1 MIMPIALGAALFIA
15 LILSI
20 ILYFV
25 VLIKMFKNEGALK
38 GILGFF
44 FGIYTFIW
52 GWMKH
57 KQLAMTKLMAVWSLA
72 MLLPFILIPIL
83 GVSSVLEMQKYASAY
98 TGNGNIK
105 FSKPNSGIDLKKKM
119 AANKARKK
127 TAKKASKKKPANK
140 AADKAV
146 DKNVDWSQKAMA
158 LWNNGKFKNPK
169 KAVDYWDRAI
179 RQKQNTVQAYN
190 NRGLAYS
197 ELKQYQKAIKDY
209 SQAIKL
215 DPDHVA
221 AYNNR
226 GNSYYELNE
235 YEMALA
241 DFNQSLQRKPDYAK
255 AHLNRGLAYYQLDKT
270 DKACGDFQ
278 NACDHGDCDG
288 IKWAMKNAVCK

>member
-20 ILYFV
+20 ILFFV

-57 KQLAMTKLMAVWSLA
+57 KQLAMTKLMTVWSLA

-98 TGNGNIK
+98 TGDGNIK
-105 FSKPNSGIDLKKKM
+105 LSKPKSGINLKKKLT
-119 AANKARKK
+119 AQK
-127 TAKKASKKKPANK
+127 AKKASKKKLANK
-140 AADKAV
+140 VADKNA
-146 DKNVDWSQKAMA
+146 DWSQKAMA
-158 LWNNGKFKNPK
+158 LWQNGKFKNPR
-169 KAVDYWDRAI
+169 KAVDYWGRAI
-179 RQKQNTVQAYN
+179 SQKQNTVQAYN

-197 ELKQYQKAIKDY
+197 EIKQYQKAIKDY

-215 DPDHVA
+215 DPDHVG

-235 YEMALA
+235 YEMALT

-270 DKACGDFQ
+270 DQACKDFR
-278 NACDHGDCDG
+278 NACDHGECDG
-288 IKWAMKNAVCK
+288 VKWAMKNAICK

>member
-20 ILYFV
+20 ILFFV

-44 FGIYTFIW
+44 CGIYTFIW

-57 KQLAMTKLMAVWSLA
+57 KQLAMTKLMTVWSLA
-72 MLLPFILIPIL
+72 MLLPFILIPIM

-98 TGNGNIK
+98 TGDGNIK
-105 FSKPNSGIDLKKKM
+105 LSKPKSGINLKKKM
-119 AANKARKK
+119 TALK
-127 TAKKASKKKPANK
+127 AKKGSKKKPANK
-140 AADKAV
+140 AADKVA

-158 LWNNGKFKNPK
+158 LWQNGKFKNPR
-169 KAVDYWDRAI
+169 KAVDYWGRAI
-179 RQKQNTVQAYN
+179 SQKQNTVQAYN

-221 AYNNR
+221 AYINR
-226 GNSYYELNE
+226 GNSYYELNK
-235 YEMALA
+235 YDMALA

-255 AHLNRGLAYYQLDKT
+255 AHLNRGLAYYQSDKT
-270 DKACGDFQ
+270 DQACKDFR
-278 NACDHGDCDG
+278 NACDHGECDG
-288 IKWAMKNAVCK
+288 VKWAMKNAICM